1 MKTGLKKDSLSLYNV
16 IFQGVAGSAPAGA
29 AVATLTGSAAFALGS
44 LPLSAV
50 VAFVIVLINAFIINR
65 ISRHVAGAGGYYAYS
80 RGASADLQ
88 EYSQDGCIS
97 CTR

>member
-1 MKTGLKKDSLSLYNV
+1 MQGSAKTLKRDTLNVYDV

-50 VAFVIVLINAFIINR
+50 VAFVILIYLN
-65 ISRHVAGAGGYYAYS
+65 VYYD
-80 RGASADLQ
+80 RL
-88 EYSQDGCIS
+88 
-97 CTR
+97 